1 MPETL
6 SFEEIIEKDGY
17 LVYTNKGYSMYPML
31 RQHKDLLVIS
41 RKPEGRRKKNDVV
54 LFKRN
59 GKYILHRIVRVNE
72 NSYDIAGD
80 HNWWEEKDVKE
91 EEIIGVLTSFVR
103 DGRKIPVDDKRYKA
117 YITLWCGILRP
128 VRNELIR
135 AKAMIRRK
143 IRHE

>member
-1 MPETL
+1 
-6 SFEEIIEKDGY
+6 
-17 LVYTNKGYSMYPML
+17 ML
-31 RQHKDLLVIS
+31 RQHKALLVIS
-41 RKPEGRRKKNDVV
+41 RKPEERLKKNDVV

-91 EEIIGVLTSFVR
+91 EDIIGVLTSFVR
-103 DGRKIPVDDKRYKA
+103 DGKKIPVDDKRYQA

>member
-1 MPETL
+1 MSETL
-6 SFEEIIEKDGY
+6 SFEEIIKKDGY

-41 RKPEGRRKKNDVV
+41 RKPEGRLKKNDVV

-103 DGRKIPVDDKRYKA
+103 DGRKIPVDDKRYQA

>member
-1 MPETL
+1 MSETL

-41 RKPEGRRKKNDVV
+41 RKPEGRLKKNDVV

-103 DGRKIPVDDKRYKA
+103 DGKKIPVDDKRYKT
-117 YITLWCGILRP
+117 YITLWCGVLRP